1 MGMYTVMCLPD
12 ITTLLK
18 IPFLI
23 NYGTVCNHHTS
34 SKLYSCAVFCFGA
47 KSQKCFDTMT

>member
-23 NYGTVCNHHTS
+23 NYGTVCKHQTL
-34 SKLYSCAVFCFGA
+34 SKLYSCAGFHFGTW
-47 KSQKCFDTMT
+47 SQKYFDTMT